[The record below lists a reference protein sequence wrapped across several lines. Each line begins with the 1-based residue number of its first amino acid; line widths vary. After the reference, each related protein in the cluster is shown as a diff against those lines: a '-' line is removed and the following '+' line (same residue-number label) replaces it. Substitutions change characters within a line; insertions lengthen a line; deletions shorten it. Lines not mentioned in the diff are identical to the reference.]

1 MFRRKP
7 GATSER
13 WLIVGL
19 GNPGPEYARSR
30 HNIGFLCL
38 DALAQRYDGQI
49 RHRAARSLLDRVRV
63 GDREII
69 LAKPQT
75 MMNLSGAAVR
85 ALREKYGVALE
96 RLAVIHDDLDLPFGR
111 LRVRRDGSAAGHHGV
126 ESIIGALAS
135 RDFMRFRV
143 GIDRPVGEGMDYVLG
158 AFTEA
163 EREQLPGVV
172 ARVGDAILFALEHGI
187 ERAMTEF
194 NKR

>member
-1 MFRRKP
+1 MFRRKFAP
-7 GATSER
+7 AGEL

-19 GNPGPEYARSR
+19 GNLGTEYARSR

-38 DALAQRYDGQI
+38 DALAQRYSEQI
-49 RHRAARSLLDRVRV
+49 RHRAARALVGRVRI

-85 ALREKYGVALE
+85 ALRDKYGAALE
-96 RLAVIHDDLDLPFGR
+96 RLAVVHDDLDLPFGR

-135 RDFMRFRV
+135 RDFVRFRV
-143 GIDRPVGEGMDYVLG
+143 GIDRPVGEGTDYVLG
-158 AFTEA
+158 VFTEA
-163 EREQLPGVV
+163 EREQLPEVV
-172 ARVGDAILFALEHGI
+172 HRVGDAVVFALEHGI

>member
-1 MFRRKP
+1 VFRRKFAAA
-7 GATSER
+7 GER

-19 GNPGPEYARSR
+19 GNPGTEYARSR

-38 DALAQRYDGQI
+38 DALARRYGEQI
-49 RHRAARSLLDRVRV
+49 RHRAARALVGRVRI

-85 ALREKYGVALE
+85 ALRDKYGAALE
-96 RLAVIHDDLDLPFGR
+96 RLAVVHDDLDLPFGR

-135 RDFMRFRV
+135 RDFVRFRV
-143 GIDRPVGEGMDYVLG
+143 GIDRPVGEGADYVLG
-158 AFTEA
+158 VFTEA
-163 EREQLPGVV
+163 EREQLPEVV
-172 ARVGDAILFALEHGI
+172 QRVGDAVLFALKHGI

>member
-1 MFRRKP
+1 VFRRKFAAA
-7 GATSER
+7 GER

-19 GNPGPEYARSR
+19 GNPGTEYARSR

-38 DALAQRYDGQI
+38 DALARRYGEQI
-49 RHRAARSLLDRVRV
+49 RHRAARALVGRVRI

-85 ALREKYGVALE
+85 ALRDKYGAALE
-96 RLAVIHDDLDLPFGR
+96 RLAVVHDDLDLPFGR

-135 RDFMRFRV
+135 RDFVRFRV
-143 GIDRPVGEGMDYVLG
+143 GIDRPVGEGTDYVLG
-158 AFTEA
+158 VFTEG
-163 EREQLPGVV
+163 EREQLPEVV
-172 ARVGDAILFALEHGI
+172 QRVGDAVLFALEHGI